1 MKIRNTKQRQLYFIK
16 KQINFCMIKQEK
28 YQKILVV
35 YGASV
40 AYVVVDYFTFN
51 SLRLGRA
58 AQSVVGRLIHF
69 WDSRNIN
76 KNEEFMG
83 IMILLDELDYVIHGF
98 PNNLELMMGLFNCY
112 VREYSFMKQQQ
123 TAIKMYKLAGEER
136 FLLWAVCSIKLQVL
150 CDRSGEKLLLLPEG
164 LLKLIASHI
173 TVSRLNPLT
182 VCAGANCIQ
191 F

>member
-1 MKIRNTKQRQLYFIK
+1 MARLLLGFHFLIPDLSSLKAIPLPTIPFPHSISLNLQ
-16 KQINFCMIKQEK
+16 
-28 YQKILVV
+28 VV

-40 AYVVVDYFTFN
+40 AYAVVDYFTFN

-98 PNNLELMMGLFNCY
+98 IPA
-112 VREYSFMKQQQ
+112 R
-123 TAIKMYKLAGEER
+123 
-136 FLLWAVCSIKLQVL
+136 
-150 CDRSGEKLLLLPEG
+150 
-164 LLKLIASHI
+164 
-173 TVSRLNPLT
+173 
-182 VCAGANCIQ
+182 
-191 F
+191 